1 MKTRVEPKK
10 VNSIFNSDTFLGI
23 VGFLLGL
30 WWLVMSMQMP
40 SSTAKDGTP
49 GPAAFPIGISIL
61 VMVVSLVIVAMGAK
75 NKVTYF
81 DMKSIT
87 TDNRIAILISLVL
100 FVVFL
105 VLWNLIHYIV
115 ASMVLSLGLA
125 LLYKIKPIP
134 AAILAVVYSVSTYY
148 VFTLVLKVG
157 LNML

>member
-1 MKTRVEPKK
+1 
-10 VNSIFNSDTFLGI
+10 
-23 VGFLLGL
+23 
-30 WWLVMSMQMP
+30 
-40 SSTAKDGTP
+40 
-49 GPAAFPIGISIL
+49 
-61 VMVVSLVIVAMGAK
+61 MVVSLVIVAMGAK

-81 DMKSIT
+81 DLKSIT
-87 TDNRIAILISLVL
+87 TDNRIAILVSLVL